1 MRSQTITPFYTQPS
15 SRFPTDISSSSTKTN
30 LAKAGDVTRLISDPF
45 HINDGVRFYWNVC
58 TTFSKNFPGGSVCLS
73 LGVVGKQPGNRYI
86 RSGGKHDQRH
96 FIPAAVAVTP
106 DPSTQTKHRM
116 MYSAV
121 VMCAVVLV
129 ASAHGPPPHSR
140 PGATC
145 RYWCKTPEGAA
156 YCCEGSNRP
165 TGPLTV
171 KPGFCPPVRP
181 VCPPVRSFPGPPVT
195 CSNDGSCGGADKCC
209 FDRCLG
215 EHVCKAPE
223 HRTPHPPHPVPYQH

>member
-1 MRSQTITPFYTQPS
+1 
-15 SRFPTDISSSSTKTN
+15 
-30 LAKAGDVTRLISDPF
+30 
-45 HINDGVRFYWNVC
+45 
-58 TTFSKNFPGGSVCLS
+58 
-73 LGVVGKQPGNRYI
+73 
-86 RSGGKHDQRH
+86 
-96 FIPAAVAVTP
+96 
-106 DPSTQTKHRM
+106 M

-145 RYWCKTPEGAA
+145 RYWCKTPEGQA
-156 YCCEGSNRP
+156 YCCDIGNRP
-165 TGPLTV
+165 PGPVTV

-181 VCPPVRSFPGPPVT
+181 VCPPVRSFPGPPIT

-209 FDRCLG
+209 FDRCLK

-223 HRTPHPPHPVPYQH
+223 PHPPHPPHQVPYHH

>member
-1 MRSQTITPFYTQPS
+1 
-15 SRFPTDISSSSTKTN
+15 
-30 LAKAGDVTRLISDPF
+30 
-45 HINDGVRFYWNVC
+45 
-58 TTFSKNFPGGSVCLS
+58 
-73 LGVVGKQPGNRYI
+73 
-86 RSGGKHDQRH
+86 
-96 FIPAAVAVTP
+96 
-106 DPSTQTKHRM
+106 M

-145 RYWCKTPEGAA
+145 RYWCKTPEGQA

-165 TGPLTV
+165 TGPVTV

-181 VCPPVRSFPGPPVT
+181 VCPPVRTFPGPPVT
-195 CSNDGSCGGADKCC
+195 CSNDGSCDGADKCC
-209 FDRCLG
+209 FDRCLE

-223 HRTPHPPHPVPYQH
+223 SHPPHPPHPLPPHPLPHH

>member
-1 MRSQTITPFYTQPS
+1 
-15 SRFPTDISSSSTKTN
+15 
-30 LAKAGDVTRLISDPF
+30 
-45 HINDGVRFYWNVC
+45 
-58 TTFSKNFPGGSVCLS
+58 
-73 LGVVGKQPGNRYI
+73 
-86 RSGGKHDQRH
+86 
-96 FIPAAVAVTP
+96 
-106 DPSTQTKHRM
+106 M

-140 PGATC
+140 PGSTC

-165 TGPLTV
+165 TGPVTV

-181 VCPPVRSFPGPPVT
+181 VCPPVRSFQGPPVT
-195 CSNDGSCGGADKCC
+195 CSSDGSCGGADKCC

-223 HRTPHPPHPVPYQH
+223 HRPPHPPHPVPYHH